1 MTYIYVLYY
10 VTYICLSV
18 NYYIASVPMWNLA
31 GTLFG
36 TLKINW
42 VRTPKDCGS
51 QPTTDLNLYHNEC
64 YCVTIETASS

>member
-1 MTYIYVLYY
+1 
-10 VTYICLSV
+10 
-18 NYYIASVPMWNLA
+18 MWNLA